1 MCLVWSA
8 KHVYLLKPV
17 LTIGYGDGLEGD
29 GLGWLRMG
37 TFVLVM
43 ARIRLPSLRTA
54 SRNDITGARKEGL
67 MFRAFF
73 MVGKAV
79 PLAPILL
86 PPAGGDHHHR
96 QNRPRHFGYPR
107 VL

>member
-1 MCLVWSA
+1 
-8 KHVYLLKPV
+8 
-17 LTIGYGDGLEGD
+17 
-29 GLGWLRMG
+29 
-37 TFVLVM
+37 
-43 ARIRLPSLRTA
+43 
-54 SRNDITGARKEGL
+54 